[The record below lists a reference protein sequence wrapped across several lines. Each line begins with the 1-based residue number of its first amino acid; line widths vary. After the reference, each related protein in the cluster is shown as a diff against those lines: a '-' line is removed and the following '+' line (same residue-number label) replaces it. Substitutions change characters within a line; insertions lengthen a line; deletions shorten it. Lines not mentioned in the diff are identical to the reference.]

1 MSHTVLVPRA
11 VALCFGLRQPQGCVG
26 GTHILSTP
34 QSTISWGAIG
44 IQSPAVAGGGQPMA
58 AVGGTEAPQLCEE
71 TVRALP
77 SFLALM
83 GFLLTVRKVDLK

>member
-1 MSHTVLVPRA
+1 
-11 VALCFGLRQPQGCVG
+11 
-26 GTHILSTP
+26 
-34 QSTISWGAIG
+34 
-44 IQSPAVAGGGQPMA
+44 VAGGGQPMA